1 MAVISVYPSLVY
13 SLNIICF
20 EYSYDKIGTD
30 TIIDWYAV
38 VVEPLQKDVNLLVLF
53 PTNPAA

>member
-20 EYSYDKIGTD
+20 EYSYDKIGAD
-30 TIIDWYAV
+30 TIIDWYT

>member
-1 MAVISVYPSLVY
+1 MY
-13 SLNIICF
+13 SLNIIRF

-30 TIIDWYAV
+30 TIIDWFKV
-38 VVEPLQKDVNLLVLF
+38 VVEPLQKDVTLLVLF